1 MVGSKWE
8 ANSILV
14 ANVGLADAIGCPLGI
29 RGLYICN
36 TGELMVVCGGFKECP
51 CA

>member
-1 MVGSKWE
+1 M
-8 ANSILV
+8 LV

-29 RGLYICN
+29 RGLY
-36 TGELMVVCGGFKECP
+36 TGELVVVCGGFKECP